1 MQQILGR
8 GKEQTGQGT
17 GQQTPQRTFSFPR
30 KERDPSAMDV
40 DRLTVEERTK
50 MMKEGKCFWC
60 RKPRHLARD
69 CPGGSNTQMTMTQ
82 TPAQKKWTRKD
93 AAAYIRALISTL
105 DKEEKDK
112 LIEEAK
118 GEAGLGF

>member
-1 MQQILGR
+1 MYATNPQKR
-8 GKEQTGQGT
+8 KRTNQTRNWT
-17 GQQTPQRTFSFPR
+17 TNTLENFLFPQ
-30 KERDPSAMDV
+30 KANAMDV
-40 DRLTVEERTK
+40 DCLTVEERTK

-69 CPGGSNTQMTMTQ
+69 CPGGSNIQTTTTQ
-82 TPAQKKWTRKD
+82 TPTQKKWTRKD
-93 AAAYIRALISTL
+93 TAAHIRALISTL

-112 LIEEAK
+112 LIEEAE